1 MRMTM
6 RAVSDAFNATVEAIN
21 IVKNGIFDKV
31 ITVETEVV
39 KSRIGIMIENAMI
52 LINNQE
58 YRKSLIN
65 IPTDVKNRA
74 IGIIK

>member
-21 IVKNGIFDKV
+21 IVKNGILDKV